1 MPMHTRGLTKKL
13 DHPHEEG
20 EWVIIR
26 KVSSGHLDLAK
37 ETFSRRSSRIIKDM
51 GGMGNMPNFK
61 RCPKCDA
68 QQEEGHECSPLDVF
82 AKEERVKNPSAV
94 DATTLDRKTMLNA
107 AITSWSTDDLEVNAK
122 SVADLDEFTAE
133 WLFREA
139 VSFVNENMTVEEK
152 KEETRLSSSS

>member
-1 MPMHTRGLTKKL
+1 MHTKGLTKKL

-20 EWVIIR
+20 EWIIIR
-26 KVSSGHLDLAK
+26 KVSSGYLDQAR
-37 ETFSRRSSRIIKDM
+37 ETFSRRSSRTIKEM

-107 AITSWSTDDLEVNAK
+107 AVTSWSSEVEVNEK
-122 SVADLDEFTAE
+122 EVADLDEFTAE
-133 WLFREA
+133 WLFRQI
-139 VSFVNENMTVEEK
+139 VSFVNENMTVEAK
-152 KEETRLSSSS
+152 KEETRPYSSS